1 MLTNASEQPMYGAVG
16 AQRSP
21 TRRLSLRWPM
31 LWRAGPVLGPVLGR
45 GSDLGLLSDH
55 LRRDIGLA
63 YTNILPE
70 AGDRRYTRFL

>member
-1 MLTNASEQPMYGAVG
+1 MLTNAGEQPLYSAVG
-16 AQRSP
+16 VLRSP
-21 TRRLSLRWPM
+21 KWRLFLRWPV
-31 LWRAGPVLGPVLGR
+31 LWPAGPVRGP

-63 YTNILPE
+63 HTNILPE